1 MKNILF
7 YIQIP
12 ILLFNLSTFL
22 PLFGLADVHRQ
33 ASLREASKVMVNL
46 RNENESL
53 AMVGINKPTVHFYT
67 KSIILYENNTIK
79 SLVNLSERL
88 ELEKRI
94 GWEGSEIGK
103 SPGSESVLILIDQN
117 TSELQHWKKLDPIEL
132 GRFGIYNLWRVDR
145 LKLNKVSTTFRKDF
159 EIESDWR
166 NYNPERF

>member
-1 MKNILF
+1 M
-7 YIQIP
+7 
-12 ILLFNLSTFL
+12 LFNLSTFV

-145 LKLNKVSTTFRKDF
+145 LKLNKISNAFKQEF
-159 EIESDWR
+159 QIETDWQK
-166 NYNPERF
+166 YDPERY